1 MFVEQETTNLWQKTC
16 DWTLNRKAKYN
27 SETSHCIKKW
37 DLERISQILSGK
49 HSYENIVFTCL
60 GGFAPLDLLKKG
72 EANQIKR
79 AIFSGNLWHNTKC
92 MEKITFS
99 LQIQPPFSLVLLH
112 IPIPFPMAYN
122 YLLHVEPDF
131 WPPRFMELPPVFV
144 TYRPQSVFSLQ
155 KNVKLDF
162 LWGFRCI
169 SNMSKCLETTTWC
182 LLVKIVNSSYKYH
195 KLTKLLVG
203 GGSFVSS
210 FIQSEHTSCPS
221 TGNLQNLCPRIR
233 LWPTFTWMK
242 QASWTDLSYVKAGNP
257 NN

>member
-1 MFVEQETTNLWQKTC
+1 MIVEPGTTNLWQKTC

-79 AIFSGNLWHNTKC
+79 AIFSGESLTQH
-92 MEKITFS
+92 EIYGKITFS

-131 WPPRFMELPPVFV
+131 WPPQLV
-144 TYRPQSVFSLQ
+144 TYRPRSVCSLPRTS
-155 KNVKLDF
+155 NWTSFEVLGVF
-162 LWGFRCI
+162 C
-169 SNMSKCLETTTWC
+169 NMSKCVGNYHVS
-182 LLVKIVNSSYKYH
+182 LL
-195 KLTKLLVG
+195 
-203 GGSFVSS
+203 GS
-210 FIQSEHTSCPS
+210 
-221 TGNLQNLCPRIR
+221 R
-233 LWPTFTWMK
+233 
-242 QASWTDLSYVKAGNP
+242 
-257 NN
+257 